1 MHLKTISIPSKNS
14 HKSNQESS
22 RTMTPFLLA
31 KLTKSTLSLIIGLS
45 VLNLASSFISNSH
58 AAEIPAKT
66 EPKTELKEASSPS
79 IAKPIVKALELT
91 PAVIYDYLLAEIAAQ
106 RGEFALS
113 SHLFL
118 ELAKS
123 TRYPSLAERAAKA
136 AALGSQ
142 GKMALDAS
150 VLWAELD
157 PSSLDAEQASS
168 QLLIASGDLQAAKP
182 HIQKL
187 LAKEVSR
194 AAGFLA
200 INSLFARQTDKKLVL
215 SVVTDLAKPYPNLA
229 EAHFAIAH
237 AALAANLPEIM
248 QLELSNCE
256 KLRPAWELPV
266 LMKAQLMQQNAPNQA
281 ILTYR
286 DFLKKYPKANEVR
299 LALAKT
305 LINQKRFDE
314 AKPELVLLSK
324 AANGN
329 AEIFTVLGLLAIENK
344 DYVAANQYIQQALNN
359 NFKDPEQLYI
369 YLGKLAEQQK
379 NDPQALGWFKKVQLG
394 AHVLEAKILEANIIA
409 RTQTT
414 DAAIKMLDEVPDL
427 GTEQQI
433 IIIQTQAALLSQAKR
448 LQESFDLLNKAVQN
462 LPNTPDLI
470 YDYASAAERL
480 GKYDLME
487 IELNKAITMKPD
499 YAAAYNAL
507 GYSLADRNI
516 KLDLAKQMIDKA
528 LTLTPDDHFMIDS
541 LGWVYYRLGKLDLA
555 IEQLRRAYS
564 IQADPEIAAHLGEV
578 LWQQGKIEEAKKIW
592 QDALKENADNEV
604 LLTVIKKFNA

>member
-1 MHLKTISIPSKNS
+1 
-14 HKSNQESS
+14 
-22 RTMTPFLLA
+22 MTPFKWAQLI
-31 KLTKSTLSLIIGLS
+31 KPTLSLIIGLS
-45 VLNLASSFISNSH
+45 IAHLASSFISNSY
-58 AAEIPAKT
+58 AAEAPAKV
-66 EPKTELKEASSPS
+66 ELKATEVKAA
-79 IAKPIVKALELT
+79 AKPIVKALELT
-91 PAVIYDYLLAEIAAQ
+91 PSVIYDYLLAEIAAQ
-106 RGEFALS
+106 RGEFSLS

-123 TRYPSLAERAAKA
+123 TRHPSLAERAAKA
-136 AALGSQ
+136 AALGNQ
-142 GKMALDAS
+142 GKMALDATI
-150 VLWAELD
+150 LWAELD
-157 PSSLDAEQASS
+157 PDSLEAEQASS

-200 INSLFARQTDKKLVL
+200 INSLFSRQADKKLVL
-215 SVVTDLAKPYPNLA
+215 SVITDLAKPYPNLA

-248 QLELSNCE
+248 QSELVICE
-256 KLRPAWELPV
+256 KLRPEWELPA
-266 LMKAQLMQQNAPNQA
+266 LMKAQLIQKNAPDQA

-286 DFLKKYPKANEVR
+286 DFLKKYPKAYEIR
-299 LALAKT
+299 LALAKL

-314 AKPELVLLSK
+314 AKPELMLLSK
-324 AANGN
+324 AASGN
-329 AEIFTVLGLLAIENK
+329 AEIHAVLGLLAIENK
-344 DYVAANQYIQQALNN
+344 DYVSASQYFKQSLSNG
-359 NFKDPEQLYI
+359 FKDPEQLYI

-379 NDPQALGWFKKVQLG
+379 NDTQALIWFKKIQFG
-394 AHVLEAKILEANIIA
+394 KHVLEAKILEANMIA

-414 DAAIKMLDEVPDL
+414 DAAIKMLDEVADL
-427 GTEQQI
+427 GTAQQI

-448 LQESFDLLNKAVQN
+448 NQESFDLLTKAVQN

-487 IELNKAITMKPD
+487 TELNKAIAMKPD

-528 LTLTPDDHFMIDS
+528 LAITPDDHFTIDS
-541 LGWVYYRLGKLDLA
+541 LGWIYYRLGNLDLA
-555 IEQLRRAYS
+555 VEQLRRAYS
-564 IQADPEIAAHLGEV
+564 MQADPEIAAHLGEV

-592 QDALKENADNEV
+592 RDALKENADNEV